1 MKTRRGSMANL
12 EEPNKTRNTKTQQQP
27 TKKKK
32 KKDWSF
38 YVIIISLI
46 IIAIPSSFLGYHIIQ
61 ARLQTGQPLFGN
73 RFKGDLSHKILP
85 ENLEVLTTNTNA
97 NENVQ
102 SVSYTITAAT
112 LRANVLVKPEVDK
125 NAYPALADSVYEIIL
140 AELPLETYFKQTDIE
155 KMYDVEINL
164 YNTLSPT
171 DENPFIFYLLS
182 KSSASD
188 EVKKQFMSESS
199 HPDFIQEL
207 IDDQTAVEDDDTDKD
222 VASDS

>member
-1 MKTRRGSMANL
+1 MANL

-125 NAYPALADSVYEIIL
+125 NAYPALADTVYEIIL